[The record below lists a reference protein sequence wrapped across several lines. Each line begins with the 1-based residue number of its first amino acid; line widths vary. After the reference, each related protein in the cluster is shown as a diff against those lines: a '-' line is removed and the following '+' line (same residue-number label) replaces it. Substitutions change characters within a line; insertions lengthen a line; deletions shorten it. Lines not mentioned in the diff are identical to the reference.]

1 MRGHRGRW
9 KIGIE
14 EHIAT
19 PRDIKLSTQRELF
32 DQRCNPIEFSFMAQL
47 LEVDV
52 VKGKCVVAQVGED
65 VTEQIRVPVNQ
76 CYGGHSCSTTGD
88 HTYQIK
94 CFTDKVKSDNNLSMN
109 IAPCSSLLV

>member
-1 MRGHRGRW
+1 MRGNRGRW

-19 PRDIKLSTQRELF
+19 ARDVKLGTERELF
-32 DQRCNPIEFSFMAQL
+32 DQRSNPVEFSLVAQL

-65 VTEQIRVPVNQ
+65 VAEQVRVPENQ
-76 CYGGHSCSTTGD
+76 QRWFNYR
-88 HTYQIK
+88 
-94 CFTDKVKSDNNLSMN
+94 
-109 IAPCSSLLV
+109 

>member
-19 PRDIKLSTQRELF
+19 PRDIKLSTEREFF
-32 DQRCNPIEFSFMAQL
+32 DQRSNPVEFSLMAQL

-52 VKGKCVVAQVGED
+52 VKSKCVVAQVGED
-65 VTEQIRVPVNQ
+65 VAEQVRVPENQ
-76 CYGGHSCSTTGD
+76 QRGELAGQLQVIT
-88 HTYQIK
+88 
-94 CFTDKVKSDNNLSMN
+94 
-109 IAPCSSLLV
+109 